1 MNCTGMFELLEPYQ
15 AGNLPRRE
23 AEAVEQHLLACDA
36 CRADFRFQRTLKA
49 EVAALERAIHP
60 PDRVWQVIQD
70 RIGSRKEEPRG
81 QFRWWHHRSALAAA
95 AVLLVALTSAVT
107 AILVRQSGP
116 DEATGNFSVTEA
128 AYERA
133 AEELAQ
139 TLELRRK
146 DLSPT
151 ALAVVEQNLRII
163 DEAIRETQAAL
174 AEDPRNQR
182 VAELLWASWEKK
194 IDLLERAAQHA
205 ES

>member
-1 MNCTGMFELLEPYQ
+1 MNCTEMFELLERYHS
-15 AGNLPRRE
+15 GNLPRLE
-23 AEAVEQHLLACDA
+23 SEAVEQHLLACDA
-36 CRADFRFQRTLKA
+36 CRADFRFQRALRA
-49 EVAALERAIHP
+49 EVAALQREIHP
-60 PDRVWQVIQD
+60 SDRVWLGIQG
-70 RIGSRKEEPRG
+70 RIASAGLRSGARSG
-81 QFRWWHHRSALAAA
+81 WWQRWGTLAAA
-95 AVLLVALTSAVT
+95 AVVLVALTSAVT
-107 AILVRQSGP
+107 AVLVRQPGP
-116 DEATGNFSVTEA
+116 VAPNRTFSVTEA
-128 AYERA
+128 AYEQA

-151 ALAVVEQNLRII
+151 ALAVVEQNLHII